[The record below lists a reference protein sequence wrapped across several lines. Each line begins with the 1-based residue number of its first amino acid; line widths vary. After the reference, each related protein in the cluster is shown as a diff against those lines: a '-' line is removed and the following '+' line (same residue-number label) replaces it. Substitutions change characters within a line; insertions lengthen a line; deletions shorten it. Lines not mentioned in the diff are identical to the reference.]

1 MFIIK
6 DHRTGITYEAEDSF
20 DLEKMLH
27 SLFDDMVNT
36 AEDEEWDPEDA
47 AMLGIVKPST
57 LQDMIDTIT
66 LNVGNPHATYFGDV
80 EDALNITVYFYE
92 EDPEPEEK
100 RVTLA
105 ELTASCH
112 AAAAL
117 DSTARGQSAPE
128 RGGEAHGI

>member
-6 DHRTGITYEAEDSF
+6 DQITGTTYEAEDGF

-27 SLFDDMVNT
+27 SLSDGMVNT

-47 AMLGIVKPST
+47 SLLGIVKPST
-57 LQDMIDTIT
+57 VQDLIDTIT
-66 LNVGNPHATYFGDV
+66 LNAGNPHGTYYGDA
-80 EDALNITVYFYE
+80 EAALGLDVTFYE

-112 AAAAL
+112 DAADAL

-128 RGGEAHGI
+128 PGR